1 MALPK
6 AVQEQAD
13 KAAAIQ
19 NRIAGNPPVVAVPD
33 DNNPAPASDQVD
45 WEKRFK
51 GMKKAHDK
59 TVTELRNDKEEL
71 LARIEALESKPEV
84 PDPPAAQAPTFT
96 QAEIEEYG
104 QEFLDMVTRVAEAKS
119 AGTSTV
125 ASELKEL
132 QGKFDDIT
140 QSQVRSR
147 EEEFYDYLN
156 KAVPDWEDINEDEN
170 FHAWLADDM
179 PLTGRQRQVFLTDA
193 QKKFDAKTVA
203 SFFISWKGR
212 SGDASHYPDTTTTSN
227 VLPDDGEGGDKVILS
242 RSAVTQFYDDCKLG
256 KYKGQDE
263 LKRQIEMKIFRA
275 TSEGRVR

>member
-13 KAAAIQ
+13 KALAIQ
-19 NRIAGNPPVVAVPD
+19 NQIAGNPPVAAVPGD
-33 DNNPAPASDQVD
+33 DNPAPASDQVD

-59 TVTELRNDKEEL
+59 TVTELRNDKDGL
-71 LARIEALESKPEV
+71 LARIEALESKPEI
-84 PDPPAAQAPTFT
+84 PDTPAVQAPTFT

-104 QEFLDMVTRVAEAKS
+104 QDFLDMVTRVAEAKS
-119 AGTSTV
+119 AGSADV

-132 QGKFDDIT
+132 KGKFDDIA
-140 QSQVRSR
+140 QSQVRNR
-147 EEEFYDYLN
+147 EDEFYDFLN
-156 KAVPDWEDINEDEN
+156 KAIPDWETINEDEN
-170 FHAWLADDM
+170 FHAWLAEEM
-179 PLTGRQRQVFLTDA
+179 PLTGRQRQLFLSDA
-193 QKKFDAKTVA
+193 QKKFDARTVA
-203 SFFISWKGR
+203 SFFRSWKGR
-212 SGDASHYPDTTTTSN
+212 SGDVSHYPDTTTTSN
-227 VLPDDGEGGDKVILS
+227 VLPTDGEEDGNVILS
-242 RSAVTQFYDDCKLG
+242 KQAVRQFYDDCKLG